1 MQEKRSAKLI
11 TEIQVNPMLTK
22 NGRIGF
28 CSFIFAN
35 SLKLTSIAIYPR
47 RSGGYRLVYPTQ
59 KKGSKNFPYFYPINQ
74 SITKELELQVS
85 LAIKKLGGKK

>member
-1 MQEKRSAKLI
+1 MEKNIS
-11 TEIQVNPMLTK
+11 EIKINLLPQN
-22 NGRIGF
+22 RHIGF